1 MNDSLIA
8 CLECDLLQREVR
20 LPRHGIAR
28 CRRCGAT
35 LYRGHPDSL
44 ERTLG
49 LTAGAIV
56 LFVIANA
63 FPIVGVEI
71 QGQLNQT
78 TIFGAV
84 RALYHNQMQAVAAL
98 VFITT
103 IAMPAVEIFALTY
116 LLLPLRLGRV
126 PRYFGPVFRMLQSV
140 QSWNMIEIFVLGVL
154 VALIKLADVASIDVG
169 IALWPLAALMLVM
182 AAITSTLDARALWA
196 KAAIGQ

>member
-1 MNDSLIA
+1 M
-8 CLECDLLQREVR
+8 QREVR

-44 ERTLG
+44 ERTLA
-49 LTAGAIV
+49 LSAGAIV
-56 LFVIANA
+56 LFVIANTL
-63 FPIVGVEI
+63 PIVGVEI

-84 RALYHNQMQAVAAL
+84 RTLYHDQMRPVAAL
-98 VFITT
+98 VFVTA

-126 PRYFGPVFRMLQSV
+126 PRHFGPVFRMLRSV

-154 VALIKLADVASIDVG
+154 VALVKLADVASIEVG
-169 IALWPLAALMLVM
+169 LALWPLAALMLVM

-196 KAAIGQ
+196 KAAAGQ